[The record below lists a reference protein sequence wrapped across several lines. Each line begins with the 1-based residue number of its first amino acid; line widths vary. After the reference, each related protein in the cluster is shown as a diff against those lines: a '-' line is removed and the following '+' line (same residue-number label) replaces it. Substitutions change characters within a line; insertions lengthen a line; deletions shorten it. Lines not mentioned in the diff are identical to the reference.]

1 MTNTTMKTM
10 NIYEGYITVD
20 VPVQYYAENEE
31 SGEELFR
38 EDCKFL
44 ERVEPRNG
52 WNPTE
57 RPSVRNKRWEDLELV
72 GQEEVLVKEVA

>member
-20 VPVQYYAENEE
+20 VPVQYYADNEE

-52 WNPTE
+52 WNPTK

>member
-1 MTNTTMKTM
+1 MKTM

-20 VPVQYYAENEE
+20 VPVQYYAKNEE

-44 ERVEPRNG
+44 ERVELPYG

-57 RPSVRNKRWEDLELV
+57 RPSVRNTRWKDLELV
-72 GQEEVLVKEVA
+72 RQEEVSVSEVA